1 MKEED
6 SMKIINAAEFDEMIK
21 SGTTLIDFFADWC
34 GPCKMLGPVI
44 EEVASEYPQIAFAKV
59 NVDDNMDL
67 AERFQIMSI
76 PQVYIFR
83 DGEVIGKFG
92 GYRDIG
98 GVRAFID
105 ETVK

>member
-1 MKEED
+1 
-6 SMKIINAAEFDEMIK
+6 MKIINAEEFEETIK
-21 SGTTLIDFFADWC
+21 EGTTFIDFFADWC
-34 GPCKMLGPVI
+34 GPCKMLGPVV
-44 EEVASEYPQIAFAKV
+44 EEVSTEYPDIKFAKV

-67 AERFQIMSI
+67 AERFSIMSI
-76 PQVYIFR
+76 PQVFVFK

-98 GVRAFID
+98 GVRAFLD